1 MFGRASLPSMSPPQ
15 ASELSRKYRLDRE
28 VARGAY
34 GVVYRATNND
44 TGDAVAVKV
53 VVDKQGR
60 CEGREL
66 YFLKHVQGCEFIVK
80 LHDGMASPFW
90 TAIVTDMFQCSL
102 RQYHRDLSIVQ
113 PEHAA
118 TIASHLAQAVS
129 HIHSRQV
136 LHRDLHAGNVLLRFR
151 GSKQC
156 RRRGSRRAAPRRGPA
171 ICEGSHCGRE
181 GGTSEGSTR
190 MPSSFGP
197 SSTLQKKL
205 C

>member
-1 MFGRASLPSMSPPQ
+1 M
-15 ASELSRKYRLDRE
+15 
-28 VARGAY
+28 
-34 GVVYRATNND
+34 YRATNKD
-44 TGDAVAVKV
+44 IGDAVAVKV

-66 YFLKHVQGCEFIVK
+66 FFLKHVQGCEFIVK

-136 LHRDLHAGNVLLRFR
+136 LHRDLHAG
-151 GSKQC
+151 
-156 RRRGSRRAAPRRGPA
+156 
-171 ICEGSHCGRE
+171 
-181 GGTSEGSTR
+181 
-190 MPSSFGP
+190 
-197 SSTLQKKL
+197 
-205 C
+205 